1 MAYEQV
7 PDELKQLPRWGL
19 FHKEWVPARNRYT
32 KIPIDP
38 RTGKGGKSNDESTW
52 SDFETAVTAMAANG
66 NADGL
71 AFYFKP
77 PYIGIDIDH
86 VQAEIEAYAEGNH
99 DSIVGDFMDRT
110 QSYAETS
117 LSGEGVHIIVMGTMP
132 GDRRRHDNVE
142 IYPDGRFF
150 ALTGNAFGA
159 HTSTVTEVA
168 PADLQHLYTQ
178 YVEPPQPLKPVME
191 SNNRPAMTL
200 RQDQMLHFRLMPDA
214 RYRYLIGRSPLESL
228 QDAITLDNEAT
239 KNNMDVMDKQINPA
253 GKLTIDHYLAHG
265 EDLESARD
273 EFEKANSGENSGRLM
288 VLPDGFSYDQI
299 EMKTDVFKA
308 LAANSAYSA
317 DQISKAFGVPSDIL
331 GGGASTESQHS
342 NIDMIKATYL
352 ANLNTYVNPIV
363 DELRQKM
370 NAPDLELDI
379 KDMLDVDDSILIG
392 QVNTLV
398 TSGAITPEQ
407 GQYMLTRSGFLP
419 SGLPAYEPVKG
430 GDNNDNQD

>member
-1 MAYEQV
+1 M
-7 PDELKQLPRWGL
+7 GL
-19 FHKEWVPARNRYT
+19 LTPHNYARHKVKNYVYP
-32 KIPIDP
+32 
-38 RTGKGGKSNDESTW
+38 SNSN
-52 SDFETAVTAMAANG
+52 FG
-66 NADGL
+66 NALQSLIAGKPISYVSAEL
-71 AFYFKP
+71 ALKNTNIYSVVNRIASDVASAHFKTENLASRGRLEEP
-77 PYIGIDIDH
+77 
-86 VQAEIEAYAEGNH
+86 
-99 DSIVGDFMDRT
+99 ST
-110 QSYAETS
+110 
-117 LSGEGVHIIVMGTMP
+117 II
-132 GDRRRHDNVE
+132 
-142 IYPDGRFF
+142 GRFSF
-150 ALTGNAFGA
+150 WQSVVLQLCMTGNA
-159 HTSTVTEVA
+159 
-168 PADLQHLYTQ
+168 YI
-178 YVEPPQPLKPVME
+178 PLVPGNLEHVPDSDVQIDYLEGNTGIIYQVME
-191 SNNRPAMTL
+191 SNDRPAMTL

-228 QDAITLDNEAT
+228 QDSIKLDNEAT

-265 EDLESARD
+265 EDLEAARD

-331 GGGASTESQHS
+331 GGGTSTESQHS

-370 NAPDLELDI
+370 HAPDLELDI
-379 KDMLDVDDSILIG
+379 KDMLDVDDSTLIN

-398 TSGAITPEQ
+398 QSGTITPEQ

-419 SGLPAYEPVKG
+419 SGLPAYQPVKG